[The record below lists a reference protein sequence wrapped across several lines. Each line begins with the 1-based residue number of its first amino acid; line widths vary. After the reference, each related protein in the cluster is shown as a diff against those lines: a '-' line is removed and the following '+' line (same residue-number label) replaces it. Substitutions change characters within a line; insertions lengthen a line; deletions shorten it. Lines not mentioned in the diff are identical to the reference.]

1 MELNSY
7 EYTGAMSTGLMDL
20 CDDNHFLEESWENYL
35 IDNLNLATIVNELDK
50 CRK

>member
-1 MELNSY
+1 MELNNY

-20 CDDNHFLEESWENYL
+20 CDGVDFLDESWENYL
-35 IDNLNLATIVNELDK
+35 IDNLNLDTIVNELDK